1 VLWGEARKGGDMIH
15 STLTLFFRKILDGG
29 YRHPVALGLVCV
41 IMMAL
46 LAAALLPLF
55 F

>member
-1 VLWGEARKGGDMIH
+1 MIQNIF
-15 STLTLFFRKILDGG
+15 SVFFRKILDQGH
-29 YRHPVALGLVCV
+29 RHPLVLGLTLAAV
-41 IMMAL
+41 IAL